1 MYQQLIIECQKA
13 NSRVK
18 DVAARCVHQ
27 QLASCCRQPGPGC
40 SCRRRWRWRAPSISS
55 RRGGI
60 PGAGSGGGCGA
71 RPGRAPAHA
80 AGAGAAVGRAQH
92 CCSLERAGGALF
104 GTFVPTAADSSKTLS
119 ILVPKYKRYRNLQID
134 TESRFA
140 QVCAGRKRHSYAGLP
155 AYTHVWH
162 ATSRAP
168 DFKNCSD
175 AVLRVAHEQGIK
187 STRSN

>member
-1 MYQQLIIECQKA
+1 MYQQLIIDECQKA
-13 NSRVK
+13 DSGVK

-55 RRGGI
+55 RCGGI
-60 PGAGSGGGCGA
+60 PGAGRSGGCGA

-119 ILVPKYKRYRNLQID
+119 ILVPKYKLYRNLQID

-140 QVCAGRKRHSYAGLP
+140 QFVQGASDIHTLACLPTRMYGMPLHGRL
-155 AYTHVWH
+155 
-162 ATSRAP
+162 TSRTAAMR
-168 DFKNCSD
+168 CC
-175 AVLRVAHEQGIK
+175 A
-187 STRSN
+187 